1 MYERID
7 FNMIPFLTEEFE
19 AKTQPRF
26 GSTDTQFDN
35 ILSLLG
41 LEEKD
46 VDILLEIAN
55 GYIDEEE
62 MEFFHSLRGI
72 FVVGFCL
79 AMYASMDRNSNPL
92 SVH

>member
-1 MYERID
+1 M
-7 FNMIPFLTEEFE
+7 PFLTEEFE
-19 AKTQPRF
+19 IKTKPRY
-26 GSTDTQFDN
+26 GSTDTQFGN

-41 LEEKD
+41 LEEENID
-46 VDILLEIAN
+46 MLLEIAN
-55 GYIDEEE
+55 GYIEEEE

-79 AMYASMDRNSNPL
+79 AMYASKNNSVNPL